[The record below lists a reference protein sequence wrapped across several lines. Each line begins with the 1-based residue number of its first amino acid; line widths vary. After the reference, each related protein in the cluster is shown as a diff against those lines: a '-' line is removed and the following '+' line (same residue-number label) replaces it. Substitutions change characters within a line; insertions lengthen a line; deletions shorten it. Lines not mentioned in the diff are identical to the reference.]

1 MAVAASQ
8 VLGGAMKTSPLNEQ
22 IKRHFALV
30 ETIARRLKGRL
41 PASVDQNDLVAAGLI
56 GLLQALERYEG
67 QDKEFPGYARFRIH
81 GAMLDELRAEDWAPK
96 GIRQKANRLNRLRAR
111 TGCDEKARV
120 ELGLSQT
127 AFQELVRH
135 TETLQQ
141 VGFATSHFTSSEETT
156 NVNPLENIPDESGHD
171 PYAEAC
177 RHNEHQ
183 NIECALRHIPDK
195 EADIVRLY
203 YLEEKSMKEIGEK
216 LHISESRVCQLRDR
230 ALKHMKKFLAA

>member
-1 MAVAASQ
+1 
-8 VLGGAMKTSPLNEQ
+8 MKTSPLNER
-22 IKRHFALV
+22 IKHHLSLV

-41 PASVDQNDLVAAGLI
+41 PASVDEKDLVAAGLI

-67 QDKEFPGYARFRIH
+67 NSPKEFVGYARFRIH

-111 TGCDEKARV
+111 TGCDEKARE

-141 VGFATSHFTSSEETT
+141 VGLAASHFATSEETS
-156 NVNPLENIPDESGHD
+156 NLNPLENIPDESGHD
-171 PYAEAC
+171 PFAEAC
-177 RHNEHQ
+177 RQSEHQ
-183 NIECALRHIPDK
+183 HIECALRHIPDK

-203 YLEEKSMKEIGEK
+203 YLEEKSMKEIGAK

-230 ALKHMKKFLAA
+230 ALKHLKKFLVA